1 MFHRV
6 WRAALSFALCILPL
20 ALFPACV
27 EENSDPIPNNL
38 LVSAKVE
45 NSGVPNTSRLV
56 DGEVPVEGDPW
67 DSAITARFESASGS
81 VTWDLGAVRSL
92 RGALVQGD
100 NNDIYVLSGSADG
113 KVWNVLWE
121 APPVEGA
128 GMRMRQTDLSAG
140 ARYVRVTGKGGDQLY
155 SIGEIALFTELPK
168 GWPKLELARVEG
180 IPPAAG
186 GEAASSWSVSLGVL
200 VAAAAVLML
209 LSRKRRP
216 PEGTPPAEA
225 ASTGTPPAP

>member
-1 MFHRV
+1 MFHPV
-6 WRAALSFALCILPL
+6 WRVALSFL
-20 ALFPACV
+20 ALAVFPACV

-56 DGEVPVEGDPW
+56 DGEVPLEGDHW
-67 DSAITARFESASGS
+67 DSAITARFETAAASA
-81 VTWDLGAVRSL
+81 TWDLGAVRSL

-100 NNDIYVLSGSADG
+100 NNDVYILSGSTDG
-113 KVWNVLWE
+113 KTWNVIWE
-121 APPVEGA
+121 APPVDGA
-128 GMRMRQTDLSAG
+128 GMRMRQTTLSAG
-140 ARYVRVTGKGGDQLY
+140 ARYVRLTAKDGDQLY
-155 SIGEIALFTELPK
+155 SIGEIAVFTELPK
-168 GWPKLELARVEG
+168 GWPKLELNRVEG

-216 PEGTPPAEA
+216 PATTATAEA
-225 ASTGTPPAP
+225 TATTGTPPAP